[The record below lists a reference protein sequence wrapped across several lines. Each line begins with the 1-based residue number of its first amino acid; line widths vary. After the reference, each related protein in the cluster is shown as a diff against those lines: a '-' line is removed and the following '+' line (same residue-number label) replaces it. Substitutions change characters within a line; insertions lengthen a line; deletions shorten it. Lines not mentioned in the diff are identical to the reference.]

1 VKEKFDSAE
10 IISLIRTIAKDLTE
24 KSNYLSELD
33 SAVGDGD
40 LGVTIT
46 LGMNAIEKGLNWLER
61 KDIGTILM
69 QSGMNCNRAA
79 SSTFGT
85 ILATALIRAGK
96 VVLQK
101 YEIGVNEMVYMLEAM
116 EKGIKERGK
125 ADIGDKTVLDALV
138 PMRTAFKKEIDLNK
152 GLESALTE
160 AYEAAQV
167 GVEKTKDM
175 VSESGRSKWLGE
187 RSVGHPDPGAIAF
200 LLMLGSLI
208 THLKKENDS

>member
-1 VKEKFDSAE
+1 VKEKFSSADLIS
-10 IISLIRTIAKDLTE
+10 IIRNIARDLIE
-24 KSNYLSELD
+24 KGNYLSELD

-40 LGVTIT
+40 LGVTIA
-46 LGMNAIEKGLNWLER
+46 LGMKAIEKGLNSLEE

-96 VVLQK
+96 AAMQK

-125 ADIGDKTVLDALV
+125 ASVGDKTVLDALV
-138 PMRTAFKKEIDLNK
+138 PMRTAFTKAIDSNK

-160 AYEAAQV
+160 AYEAAKV
-167 GVEKTKDM
+167 GVEKTKGM

-187 RSVGHPDPGAIAF
+187 RSVGHPDPGAMAF
-200 LLMLGSLI
+200 LLMLESLI
-208 THLKKENDS
+208 IHLKKEGS